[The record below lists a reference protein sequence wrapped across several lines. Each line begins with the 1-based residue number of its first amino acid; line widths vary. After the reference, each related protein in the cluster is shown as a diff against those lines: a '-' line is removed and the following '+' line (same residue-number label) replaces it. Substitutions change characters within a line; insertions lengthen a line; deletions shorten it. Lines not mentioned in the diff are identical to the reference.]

1 MDIEDIE
8 TFVEV
13 ANSGGVSSAARR
25 LGLSKS
31 IVSRRLL
38 RVEIGLGAKLL
49 ARTTRGAVLTEAGTT
64 FRDHAARVVAEINEA
79 RDAISPAGDLRG
91 RLRIA
96 APLSF
101 GPRLFA
107 PVLADMAAA
116 HPLLNI
122 HTSYS
127 DRVVN
132 LVGEGYDCAIRI
144 GYLRDS
150 SLIAK
155 RVGPI
160 FAKLVASPEYVKANG
175 APETPGDIIDHQA
188 LMQGTESWQ
197 FMDGTRTITVHPQ
210 GRHKADNASALAVAA
225 VSGLGLAYLPD
236 GVTDEY
242 IASGALVPVM
252 RRYPPPTAGI
262 YVVRPSGQNA
272 SAKIQALT
280 DRLIAC
286 FIEHT

>member
-1 MDIEDIE
+1 MDIEAIE

-13 ANSGGVSSAARR
+13 ANAGGVSSAARR
-25 LGLSKS
+25 LGLAKS

-38 RVEIGLGAKLL
+38 RLETEIGTQLL

-64 FRDHAARVVAEINEA
+64 FRNHAERVVAEINEA

-107 PVLADMAAA
+107 PVLAEMAAF
-116 HPLLNI
+116 HPLLHI
-122 HTSYS
+122 HASYS

-132 LVGEGYDCAIRI
+132 LIGEGYDCAIRI

-160 FAKLVASPEYVKANG
+160 SAKLVASPDYVKVNG
-175 APETPGDIIDHQA
+175 APETPDDIIEHQA

-197 FMDGTRTITVHPQ
+197 FMDGAKTITVHPQ
-210 GRHKADNASALAVAA
+210 GRHKADNATALAVAA
-225 VSGLGLAYLPD
+225 VSGLGIAYLPD

-252 RRYPPPTAGI
+252 SRYPPPTAGI
-262 YVVRPSGQNA
+262 YVVRPSGQNP
-272 SAKIQALT
+272 SAKIQDLT

>member
-1 MDIEDIE
+1 VDIEDIE

-38 RVEIGLGAKLL
+38 RLETELGAKLL
-49 ARTTRGAVLTEAGTT
+49 SRTTRGSALTEAGTT
-64 FRDHAARVVAEINEA
+64 FREHAQRVVAEMNEA
-79 RDAISPAGDLRG
+79 RDTISPVGDLRG

-107 PVLADMAAA
+107 PVLAEMAAL
-116 HPLLNI
+116 HPQLHI

-160 FAKLVASPEYVKANG
+160 SAKLVASPDYVKANG
-175 APETPGDIIDHQA
+175 APETPADIVNHQA

-197 FMDGTRTITVHPQ
+197 FMDGNKIITVHPQ

-225 VSGLGLAYLPD
+225 VSGLGIAYLPD

-242 IASGALVPVM
+242 IASGLLVPVM
-252 RRYPPPTAGI
+252 CGYPPPTAGI
-262 YVVRPSGQNA
+262 YVVRPSGQNP

-280 DRLIAC
+280 ERLIAC
-286 FIEHT
+286 FIEHS

>member
-38 RVEIGLGAKLL
+38 RLETGLGVQLL

-64 FRDHAARVVAEINEA
+64 FRDHAERVVAEIDEA
-79 RDAISPAGDLRG
+79 RDTISPSGELRG

-96 APLSF
+96 APVSF
-101 GPRLFA
+101 GPKIFA
-107 PVLADMAAA
+107 PVLAQMAAR
-116 HPLLNI
+116 HPLLHI

-127 DRVVN
+127 DRIVN
-132 LVGEGYDCAIRI
+132 LVGEGYDCAIRV

-160 FAKLVASPEYVKANG
+160 GGKLVASPGYIKAHG
-175 APETPGDIIDHQA
+175 VPDTPDDIVNHQA
-188 LMQGTESWQ
+188 LMHATESWQ
-197 FMDGTRTITVHPQ
+197 FMDGNRTITVHPQ
-210 GRHKADNASALAVAA
+210 GRHKADSATALAIAA
-225 VSGLGLAYLPD
+225 VEGLGLAYLPD
-236 GVTDEY
+236 AITDEY

-252 RRYPPPTAGI
+252 CRYPPPTAGVH
-262 YVVRPSGQNA
+262 VVRPAGQNL
-272 SAKIQALT
+272 SAKIRALT
-280 DRLIAC
+280 ELLVAC
-286 FIEHT
+286 FNAHA

>member
-1 MDIEDIE
+1 VDIEDIE

-13 ANSGGVSSAARR
+13 ANAGGVSSAARR

-38 RVEIGLGAKLL
+38 RLETEIGTQLL

-64 FRDHAARVVAEINEA
+64 FRNHAERVVAEINEA
-79 RDAISPAGDLRG
+79 RNAISPAGDLRG

-107 PVLADMAAA
+107 PVLAEMAAF
-116 HPLLNI
+116 HPLLHI
-122 HTSYS
+122 HASYS

-132 LVGEGYDCAIRI
+132 LTGEGYDCAIRI

-160 FAKLVASPEYVKANG
+160 SAKLVASPDYVKANG
-175 APETPGDIIDHQA
+175 APETPDDIVEHQA

-197 FMDGTRTITVHPQ
+197 FMDGAKTITVHPQ
-210 GRHKADNASALAVAA
+210 GRHKADNATALAVAA
-225 VSGLGLAYLPD
+225 VSGLGIAYLPD

-252 RRYPPPTAGI
+252 SRYPPPTAGI
-262 YVVRPSGQNA
+262 YVVRPSGRNP
-272 SAKIQALT
+272 SAKIQDLT